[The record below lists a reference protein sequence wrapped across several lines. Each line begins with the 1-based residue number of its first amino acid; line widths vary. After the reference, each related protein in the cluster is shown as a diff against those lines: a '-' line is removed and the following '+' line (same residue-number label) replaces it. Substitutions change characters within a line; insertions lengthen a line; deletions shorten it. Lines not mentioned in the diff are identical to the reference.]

1 MIQTPFYYYDTELLS
16 TTLEALYEAIGTH
29 NFKIHYAVK
38 ANSETRILKIIES
51 YGLGTDCVSGNE
63 IKKSLDNG
71 FQSEEI
77 VFAGVGKTD
86 DEIRTAI
93 TNDILSINC
102 ESIEEF
108 EVINEIALEMG
119 KTANIALRLNPNID
133 AHTHHHITTGL
144 DENKFGISVDD
155 LDFALD
161 ELKKH
166 PSLNLNG
173 IHFHIGSQIM
183 NLHPYIKLCYVA
195 NDILGHLKERKIK
208 IEHINMGGGL
218 GINYSDPESQLIP
231 DFKNYFDIFKKNLIV
246 DANQTVHFELG
257 RSIVGQMGSLISKVL
272 YVKKGKSKNFTIID
286 AGMTDLIRPALYN
299 AVHKIENI
307 SSDESPENYQVVGP
321 ICESTDNFGSIDL
334 PTTSRGD
341 YFKIRSAGAYGQV
354 LSSNYNL
361 RENAR
366 AIYSDQFD
374 LEELPHNSKE
384 LKGVS
389 PVKNNEVQAMLV

>member
-16 TTLEALYEAIGTH
+16 STLEALHEAIGEH
-29 NFKIHYAVK
+29 NFKIHYAIK
-38 ANSETRILKIIES
+38 ANSETRILEIIES
-51 YGLGTDCVSGNE
+51 HGLGTDCVSGNE
-63 IKKSLDNG
+63 IKKSLENG
-71 FQSEEI
+71 FKAEEI

-93 TNDILSINC
+93 TNNILSINC

-108 EVINEIALEMG
+108 EVINEIAAEMG

-144 DENKFGISVDD
+144 DENKFGISVED
-155 LDFALD
+155 LDFALE

-166 PSLNLNG
+166 PNLNLNG

-195 NDILGHLKERKIK
+195 NDILGHLKKKKINIK
-208 IEHINMGGGL
+208 HINMGGGL
-218 GINYSDPESQLIP
+218 GINYSDPEAQLIP
-231 DFKNYFDIFKKNLIV
+231 DFKNYFDIFKKNLKV

-272 YVKKGKSKNFTIID
+272 YVKKGKSKNFAIID

-299 AVHKIENI
+299 AEHKIENI
-307 SSDESPENYQVVGP
+307 SSKETPENYQVVGP
-321 ICESTDNFGSIDL
+321 ICESTDNFGLINLSA
-334 PTTSRGD
+334 TSRGN
-341 YFKIRSAGAYGQV
+341 YLKIRSAGAYGQV

-366 AIYSDQFD
+366 AVYSDMYD
-374 LEELPHNSKE
+374 LEKLPKNSK
-384 LKGVS
+384 VS
-389 PVKNNEVQAMLV
+389 NVTSQVENNEVQAVLV